1 MNLRALSRLAVLL
14 GCCLLACDE
23 APERTAGG
31 DDMGNFLQAHL
42 VDGTGAPVAGRVQ
55 VVSDVDTLSLSVDPS
70 GTIHLPSRLRSW
82 VKVSANGGD
91 YLLHAP
97 PARGS
102 AGTWKLGLSRPLVG
116 WTKSRAVFSIPG
128 LGSSVREGGFFRFTA
143 VPPGRPLLIASNDS
157 FHVSLGLDLELDR
170 VNASGAAPDSL
181 VMAPL
186 VASAS
191 GLQVASRS
199 DTSGCGAGCPTW
211 FYDLD
216 NTVLRA
222 VPSYRIDTA
231 RVVSGRGDSGLVAS
245 VLRAEARGRWI
256 LLDLLLRGA
265 STIPVLE
272 VSPGLMRGPGDS
284 SVVPGPY
291 NNLLVSARLANDS
304 LVVGPADALVL
315 RRVALLR
322 DFPAE
327 MSDSLLAYGG
337 SSAWFAP
344 VSRLPSESC
353 IPRADSISSLCG
365 TSGREWILL
374 DP

>member
-1 MNLRALSRLAVLL
+1 MNLRSPSRLAVLL
-14 GCCLLACDE
+14 GCCLLACDD

-42 VDGTGAPVAGRVQ
+42 VDGAGAPVAGRVQ

-82 VKVSANGGD
+82 VKVSANGAD

-97 PARGS
+97 PVRGS
-102 AGTWKLGLSRPLVG
+102 AGTWKLGVARPLVG
-116 WTKSRAVFSIPG
+116 WTKSRAALSIAG
-128 LGSSVREGGFFRFTA
+128 LGAAIREGSFFRFAA
-143 VPPGRPLLIASNDS
+143 VPPGRPLLIARNDS
-157 FHVSLGLDLELDR
+157 FYVSLGLDLELDR

-231 RVVSGRGDSGLVAS
+231 RAISGRGDSGLVVS

-291 NNLLVSARLANDS
+291 NNLLVSARMANDS

-315 RRVALLR
+315 HRVALLR
-322 DFPAE
+322 DLPVE
-327 MSDSLLAYGG
+327 MSDSLLTYGA
-337 SSAWFAP
+337 SNVRFSP
-344 VSRLPSESC
+344 VSRVPSETC
-353 IPRADSISSLCG
+353 VLRADSISSLCG
-365 TSGREWILL
+365 SSGKEWILVR
-374 DP
+374 

>member
-1 MNLRALSRLAVLL
+1 VNLRSLSRLGVLL
-14 GCCLLACDE
+14 GCCLLACDD

-82 VKVSANGGD
+82 VKVSANGAD

-97 PARGS
+97 PVRGS
-102 AGTWKLGLSRPLVG
+102 AGTWKLGVARPLVG
-116 WTKSRAVFSIPG
+116 WTKSRAVLSIAG
-128 LGSSVREGGFFRFTA
+128 LGAAIREGSFFRFAA
-143 VPPGRPLLIASNDS
+143 VPPGRPLMIARNDS
-157 FHVSLGLDLELDR
+157 FYVSLGLDLELDR
-170 VNASGAAPDSL
+170 INASGAAPDTL

-222 VPSYRIDTA
+222 VPIYRIDTA
-231 RVVSGRGDSGLVAS
+231 RAVSGRGDSGLVAS

-291 NNLLVSARLANDS
+291 NNLLVSARMANDS

-315 RRVALLR
+315 HRVALLR
-322 DFPAE
+322 DLPVE
-327 MSDSLLAYGG
+327 MSDSLLTYGA
-337 SSAWFAP
+337 SNVWFSP
-344 VSRLPSESC
+344 VSRAPSETC
-353 IPRADSISSLCG
+353 VLRADSISSLCG
-365 TSGREWILL
+365 SSGKEWILVR
-374 DP
+374 